1 MTGTMFELDFLPVGN
16 SNGDAICMQYGVS
29 TGVYV
34 HVVDGA
40 YAETGERSSITFS
53 STTGATS
60 L

>member
-1 MTGTMFELDFLPVGN
+1 MFELDFLPVGN